1 MSGGRFYSV
10 TLTPPSNVALLRPHE
25 YKGFK
30 LTNCRRQHYESER
43 EGEKGTLSRKGRG
56 EEEAGS
62 RGEERS
68 KSVRKRL
75 IPGLLKLRK
84 SWK

>member
-1 MSGGRFYSV
+1 MRAREQEDPEQKGWRRARGG
-10 TLTPPSNVALLRPHE
+10 
-25 YKGFK
+25 G
-30 LTNCRRQHYESER
+30 
-43 EGEKGTLSRKGRG
+43 G
-56 EEEAGS
+56 
-62 RGEERS
+62 GEERS